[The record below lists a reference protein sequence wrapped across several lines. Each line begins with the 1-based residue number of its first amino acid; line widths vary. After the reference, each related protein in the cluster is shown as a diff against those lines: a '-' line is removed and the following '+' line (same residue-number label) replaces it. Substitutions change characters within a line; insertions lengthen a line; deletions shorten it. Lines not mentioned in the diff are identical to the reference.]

1 MGTETLFPPVIPTQ
15 GHSNRPTPRLSPLI
29 LVQHRRKTRPT
40 RSRTSPCPWPTS
52 LLLSR
57 GSQNSEALQP
67 RYDSRSGLHL
77 PPRAIGEGADG
88 GDNSSW
94 YQQGARWGQKKG
106 GDMDKDLVKKGVGEG
121 PDLLKDCNVDNAM
134 EKCSLE

>member
-57 GSQNSEALQP
+57 GSKNSEAPQP
-67 RYDSRSGLHL
+67 RHDFRSGLHL
-77 PPRAIGEGADG
+77 PPRAIGEGAAGYEEEQMVATTVVGTSKVPG
-88 GDNSSW
+88 GGKRKVEIWTRTKSRRGW
-94 YQQGARWGQKKG
+94 E
-106 GDMDKDLVKKGVGEG
+106 KD
-121 PDLLKDCNVDNAM
+121 PTC
-134 EKCSLE
+134 

>member
-1 MGTETLFPPVIPTQ
+1 MGGETLFPPFILTQ

-57 GSQNSEALQP
+57 GSQNSEAPQP
-67 RYDSRSGLHL
+67 QLDSRSGLHL
-77 PPRAIGEGADG
+77 PPRAIGEGAAG
-88 GDNSSW
+88 
-94 YQQGARWGQKKG
+94 YEEQQLVPARCQVGAEERWRFGQRPSQ
-106 GDMDKDLVKKGVGEG
+106 EG
-121 PDLLKDCNVDNAM
+121 SGRRTRL
-134 EKCSLE
+134 